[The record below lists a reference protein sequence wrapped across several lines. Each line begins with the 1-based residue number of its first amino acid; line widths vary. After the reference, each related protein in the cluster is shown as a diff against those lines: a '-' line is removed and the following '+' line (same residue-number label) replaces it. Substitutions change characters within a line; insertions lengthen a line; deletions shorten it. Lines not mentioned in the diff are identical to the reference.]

1 MKRCILYLSLG
12 LIILIASCSAI
23 RYNRGYRYDDEFRG
37 GVRNYIRLSIK
48 PEERRT
54 EIGVARVIIEKE
66 IKGSLEN
73 VKAYFVVS
81 RTPSSFKSEKTGYM
95 KVGDHKFELSIE
107 DPVSE
112 LRTKSEATM
121 SGFSRSDST
130 GVESKQ
136 SADIETRVWNE
147 DKFIL
152 NLSGEIVSEVLKAR
166 EVIFRFYFGP
176 IPVTYRITGSTL
188 EELQEALK

>member
-1 MKRCILYLSLG
+1 MKRCILYLSFILV
-12 LIILIASCSAI
+12 ILIASCSSI

-37 GVRNYIRLSIK
+37 GVRNYIRVSIK

-107 DPVSE
+107 DPISE

-130 GVESKQ
+130 GVESEQ

-152 NLSGEIVSEVLKAR
+152 NLSGEIVSVVLEAR

-176 IPVTYRITGSTL
+176 IPATYRITGSTL